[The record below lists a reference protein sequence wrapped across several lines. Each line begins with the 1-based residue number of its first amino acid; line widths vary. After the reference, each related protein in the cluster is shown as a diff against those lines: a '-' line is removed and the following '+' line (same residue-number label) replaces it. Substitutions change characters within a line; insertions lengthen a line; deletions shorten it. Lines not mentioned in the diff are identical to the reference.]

1 MDKNALKTF
10 AVESRRKLIEDTK
23 YQASL
28 LGISADEIKEPVSS
42 AEGMETYQISASTI
56 HTIYDEEIEQRKHL
70 VQEIK
75 DKGFE
80 NVIEEVAY
88 TWFNRIIAIRYMEV
102 NDYLPTRTRVLSS
115 ETPGKVEP
123 DIVTDALNL
132 DLDFSSSDTEKIL
145 DLKENNRLDELF
157 QFLFI
162 KQCNKLNEILP
173 DLFEK
178 TDNYSELLLSI
189 SFNNPDG
196 IVRQLIDNLS
206 EEDFAEVEIIGW
218 LYQYYISEQKDLI
231 NNVLKSKAIKKE
243 EIPAVTQL
251 FTPEWIVKYMVDNS
265 LGKYWME
272 RNEDSSLKNELNYFI
287 ADNKQSVEI
296 QKILDLQNQNEDIEK
311 IKFLDPCMGSGHILV
326 YAFDVFFKIY
336 QELGYIEKEIPQL
349 ILENNLFGLDID
361 KRAFQLA
368 YFALMMKARKHD
380 RRIFKKDLK
389 LNICPI
395 NETEQVTKDTIE
407 YIKSKDADLANDL
420 TYLSDKFANAKEYG
434 SLIQVEDI
442 NLENI
447 ESKIEDIIN
456 ESNVDLSDLIY
467 KENISRYIVP
477 LLNQS
482 KILVNKYE
490 IVVTNPPYMNK
501 YDKKLKDFTKKYYK
515 DYSRDLFSTFIYR
528 NFLFCKKEGYVAF
541 MTPMV
546 WMFIKNYEKL
556 RNFIIKN
563 KNFVSLIELEYHTLW
578 EIEAHVPACTFVLSN
593 QYIKGYMGKFI
604 KLTDFTGGIEVQNKK
619 FLEAKNGDDTNI
631 YYSENDRYLNIPG
644 APIAYW
650 ADKHV
655 FDAFNKGESLD
666 PNFGDTRSGMGTSD
680 NKRFLRHWYEVNYFK
695 LGFGCKNAS
704 EALKLRKKW
713 YPYNKGGKFKKWY
726 GNQDF
731 VVNYENDGF
740 EVKEYA
746 AKLYKSPTRTI
757 KSISKYFLPSI
768 SWSKISSGNVAFRY
782 YPPGFIFDV
791 AGCSIFLEKNMEYM
805 IGFLNSNIS
814 SNMLDLISPTLN
826 YEAGHIGSL
835 PIIFDER
842 NNQIRIYVREN
853 IEICKNDWDDYET
866 SWEFKSHPFL
876 RFKRSTLEE
885 SFNAWKEHKS
895 HDFNK
900 LQSNEIELNKI
911 FSQIYSIDVDPNVED
926 KYVSVTK
933 ADYES
938 DVKSFISY
946 AVGCMLGRYS
956 LDEEGIAFAGGEFNL
971 NNYSKYTPDDDNVI
985 PVLDTG
991 YFEDDIVGRFVEFV
1005 KTSFGEEVLELNLDF
1020 IAAGLKNKGN
1030 TSREVIRNYFL
1041 NDFFKDHAKTY
1052 QKYPIYWQFD
1062 SGKENGFKCLIY
1074 LHRYEPNLVAR
1085 VRTDY
1090 LHKTQKKIEENLTN
1104 CENVIQGSSNKS
1116 EVAKSVK
1123 LKNKLIK
1130 QLTEIKTYDEALAH
1144 IANQNIEIDLDD
1156 GVKVNYEKFQNV
1168 ELHTEGQKDKKINL
1182 LKKI

>member
-196 IVRQLIDNLS
+196 IVRQLIDNIS

-482 KILVNKYE
+482 KILMNKYE

-593 QYIKGYMGKFI
+593 QYIEGYMGKFI

-655 FDAFNKGESLD
+655 FDAFKNGKEL
-666 PNFGDTRSGMGTSD
+666 NLLGDVRQGIIPGNTQY
-680 NKRFLRHWYEVNYFK
+680 FLKFWYEVDK
-695 LGFGCKNAS
+695 GKIGFNHKS
-704 EALKLRKKW
+704 YDDIVKFSKKW
-713 YPYNKGGKFKKWY
+713 FPYNKGGPFKKWY
-726 GNQDF
+726 GNM
-731 VVNYENDGF
+731 VHVINMENNGYEIINSKKNNNYRLRE
-740 EVKEYA
+740 
-746 AKLYKSPTRTI
+746 P
-757 KSISKYFLPSI
+757 KYYFQKAI
-768 SWSKISSGNVAFRY
+768 TWSKISSGRFSTRLMPEGY
-782 YPPGFIFDV
+782 LFDI
-791 AGCSIFLEKNMEYM
+791 AGCCIFFLEDTFDY
-805 IGFLNSNIS
+805 IFGLCNSNLIS
-814 SNMLDLISPTLN
+814 SILSFISPTLN
-826 YEAGHIGSL
+826 YEVDHIKKL
-835 PIIFDER
+835 PIIFDDSFE
-842 NNQIRIYVREN
+842 NEIRIYVREN

-885 SFNAWKEHKS
+885 SFDAWKEHKS

-900 LQSNEIELNKI
+900 LQGNEIELNKI
-911 FSQIYSIDVDPNVED
+911 FSEIYSIDVDPNVED

-985 PVLDTG
+985 PVLDTA

-1005 KTSFGEEVLELNLDF
+1005 KVVYGEEKLEENLDF
-1020 IAAGLKNKGN
+1020 IADALRSRGN

-1041 NDFFKDHAKTY
+1041 NDFFSDHVQTY
-1052 QKYPIYWQFD
+1052 KKCPIYWQFD
-1062 SGKENGFKCLIY
+1062 SGKQNGFKCLTY
-1074 LHRYEPNLVAR
+1074 LHRYEPSLVAR
-1085 VRTDY
+1085 IRTDY
-1090 LHKTQKKIEENLTN
+1090 LHKTQKKIEENVANCDNIIENSTN
-1104 CENVIQGSSNKS
+1104 NS
-1116 EVAKSVK
+1116 ERSKATKT
-1123 LKNKLIK
+1123 KNKLIK
-1130 QLTEIKTYDEALAH
+1130 QLNEIKTYDEALSH
-1144 IANQNIEIDLDD
+1144 IANQNIVIDLDD
-1156 GVKVNYEKFQNV
+1156 GVKENYAKFQNV
-1168 ELHTEGQKDKKINL
+1168 ELHIEGQKNKKINL
-1182 LKKI
+1182 LKKY